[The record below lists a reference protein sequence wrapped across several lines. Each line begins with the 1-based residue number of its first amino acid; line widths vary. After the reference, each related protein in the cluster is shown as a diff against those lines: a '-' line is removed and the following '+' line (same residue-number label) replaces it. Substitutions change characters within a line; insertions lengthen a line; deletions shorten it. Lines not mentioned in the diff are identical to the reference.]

1 MIAFRSLIGTSTR
14 IKPCSSKN
22 CSCKPAGNL
31 VRRNESV
38 HRGVE
43 TMGSILVGG
52 RASRRTVGK
61 VVPAESTVGSDSLG
75 TEPNAEREC
84 GA

>member
-14 IKPCSSKN
+14 SKPCSSKN

-31 VRRNESV
+31 VRGNESV
-38 HRGVE
+38 HGGVE

-52 RASRRTVGK
+52 RTRSVDADLSAK
-61 VVPAESTVGSDSLG
+61 STVGSSSSGAD
-75 TEPNAEREC
+75 PIAEREC